1 MQKFNIS
8 YIKEKGCLNV
18 PYSINIS
25 LTERCYLACP
35 FCFKDPQYSAELELD
50 QVLGYLREMGSM
62 GVKCVQFSG
71 GEPLLYPHLITVIK
85 YAKTQH
91 LFTRISSSG
100 WGLDEDYVVRLKK
113 AGIDVIHIS
122 LNGSKA
128 VIHEKT
134 RDAFDVSLAAIEMLV
149 KNNIEVVVNWVAN
162 HSNIDDLPNM
172 IQLAKR
178 YKIKKICILSNK
190 NNYKGERFFPLEKK
204 ELIALCEM
212 YKDNKQYLDIE
223 GCYYELNKIVNDKKN
238 LSISDGCRGGRFYM
252 AISARNE
259 FSPCPH
265 FTGRDGYKS
274 IKDYWG
280 GDSKLMNI
288 RETYNHITESECLIR
303 EMNCIKQE
311 RSESNE

>member
-100 WGLDEDYVVRLKK
+100 
-113 AGIDVIHIS
+113 
-122 LNGSKA
+122 
-128 VIHEKT
+128 
-134 RDAFDVSLAAIEMLV
+134 
-149 KNNIEVVVNWVAN
+149 
-162 HSNIDDLPNM
+162 
-172 IQLAKR
+172 
-178 YKIKKICILSNK
+178 
-190 NNYKGERFFPLEKK
+190 
-204 ELIALCEM
+204 
-212 YKDNKQYLDIE
+212 
-223 GCYYELNKIVNDKKN
+223 
-238 LSISDGCRGGRFYM
+238 
-252 AISARNE
+252 
-259 FSPCPH
+259 
-265 FTGRDGYKS
+265 
-274 IKDYWG
+274 
-280 GDSKLMNI
+280 
-288 RETYNHITESECLIR
+288 
-303 EMNCIKQE
+303 
-311 RSESNE
+311 